1 MTDSSRLHAHDG
13 NTTSPVK
20 RIMRIIVTGASGV
33 GKTTLVEAL
42 APELKLAIIPELAR
56 EICESMGYKQI
67 GEIPDQ
73 EAFKKLVL
81 TKQIE
86 SEDSLGSFISDR
98 SSLDCWVFWQRWNIC
113 SAMTYDT
120 ESYYHLARSQSTKY
134 TRIIYIPP
142 MFAPPD
148 DGFRWT
154 DADYQQQIDRL
165 IRMTLYEW
173 QLLDKTYVLQSEG
186 PQERLKEIHNW
197 LSRC

>member
-1 MTDSSRLHAHDG
+1 
-13 NTTSPVK
+13 
-20 RIMRIIVTGASGV
+20 
-33 GKTTLVEAL
+33 
-42 APELKLAIIPELAR
+42 
-56 EICESMGYKQI
+56 
-67 GEIPDQ
+67 
-73 EAFKKLVL
+73 
-81 TKQIE
+81 
-86 SEDSLGSFISDR
+86 
-98 SSLDCWVFWQRWNIC
+98 
-113 SAMTYDT
+113 MTYDT

-134 TRIIYIPP
+134 THIIYVPP

-186 PQERLKEIHNW
+186 PQARLKEIQNW